1 MPATETNPRKL
12 LNLKKKRG
20 EKKKKITFWA
30 PSQKDQVPYRTNKT
44 RPSLG
49 FLTAALYARRNK
61 ESYLRSS
68 RKENVG
74 QEFLS

>member
-1 MPATETNPRKL
+1 MPNTETDPGKL
-12 LNLKKKRG
+12 LKSEK
-20 EKKKKITFWA
+20 EKKKKIIFWA
-30 PSQKDQVPYRTNKT
+30 PSQKDQVTYRINKI
-44 RPSLG
+44 RLSLG

-61 ESYLRSS
+61 ESHLRSS